1 MTVTKKL
8 AAKPSTT
15 TVKKTTTT
23 STTVIRKKVVNGDI
37 VEETKKTTTTESES
51 PEDVPA
57 LNGHHMNGNA
67 ENGVGHENENE
78 QQQAL
83 IEPTAN

>member
-1 MTVTKKL
+1 MTVTKKP
-8 AAKPSTT
+8 AAKPSLTS
-15 TVKKTTTT
+15 VKKSTTT

-37 VEETKKTTTTESES
+37 VEESKKTTTTESES
-51 PEDVPA
+51 AEDVPA

-67 ENGVGHENENE
+67 ENGVSHEIE
-78 QQQAL
+78 QQAV